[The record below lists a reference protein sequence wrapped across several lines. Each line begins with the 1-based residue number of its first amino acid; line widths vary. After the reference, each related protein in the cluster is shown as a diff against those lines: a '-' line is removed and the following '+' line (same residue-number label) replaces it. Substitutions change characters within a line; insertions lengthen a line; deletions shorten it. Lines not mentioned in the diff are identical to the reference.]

1 MNAMHLPGLDAY
13 LTSPDAPRRPRYAC
27 PEDALADLS
36 RDLLADHERM
46 RALFEEDAT
55 TQDVSEL
62 VEELIELR
70 FLLSRP
76 ETDTS
81 AARDLAITRRDL
93 ATKARKLAEDEAQYQ
108 MDNA

>member
-1 MNAMHLPGLDAY
+1 MHIPGLDDF
-13 LTSPDAPRRPRYAC
+13 LTSSDAPRRRFRC
-27 PEDALADLS
+27 PEDALAELS
-36 RDLLADHERM
+36 AELLADHSRM

-62 VEELIELR
+62 VEELVELR

-76 ETDTS
+76 ETDTT
-81 AARDLAITRRDL
+81 AARELAITRRDM
-93 ATKARKLAEDEAQYQ
+93 ATKARKLAADEAQYQ

>member
-1 MNAMHLPGLDAY
+1 MNAMHIPGLDY
-13 LTSPDAPRRPRYAC
+13 WLTVEDAPRRRYAC
-27 PEDALADLS
+27 SEDAIAELS
-36 RDLLADHERM
+36 AELLADHSRM

-81 AARDLAITRRDL
+81 AARDLEITRRDM
-93 ATKARKLAEDEAQYQ
+93 ASKAKKLAEDEAKYQ
-108 MDNA
+108 VDNA

>member
-1 MNAMHLPGLDAY
+1 MNIMDMPGLDSW
-13 LTSPDAPRRPRYAC
+13 LTSPDAPRGPRYAC
-27 PEDALADLS
+27 AEDALYGMS
-36 RDLLADHERM
+36 RELLADHSRM

-76 ETDTS
+76 ETDTRALS
-81 AARDLAITRRDL
+81 ELAIWRKDL
-93 ATKARKLAEDEAQYQ
+93 ATKAKKLAEAEAQYQ
-108 MDNA
+108 MDNG

>member
-1 MNAMHLPGLDAY
+1 MNAMHMPGLDAF
-13 LTSPDAPRRPRYAC
+13 LTVPDERRRRFSC
-27 PEDALADLS
+27 PEDAVADLS
-36 RDLLADHERM
+36 AELLADHDRM

-62 VEELIELR
+62 VAEVIELR

-81 AARDLAITRRDL
+81 AARDLAITRRDM
-93 ATKARKLAEDEAQYQ
+93 ASKAKKLADDEAQYQ

>member
-1 MNAMHLPGLDAY
+1 MHMPGLDAF
-13 LTSPDAPRRPRYAC
+13 LMVPDERRRRFRC
-27 PEDALADLS
+27 PEDAVAELS
-36 RDLLADHERM
+36 AELLADHDRM

-76 ETDTS
+76 DDDPS
-81 AARDLAITRRDL
+81 AARDLEITRRDM
-93 ATKARKLAEDEAQYQ
+93 ATKARKLADAEAQYQ
-108 MDNA
+108 VDNA

>member
-1 MNAMHLPGLDAY
+1 MNAMHIPGLDQY
-13 LTSPDAPRRPRYAC
+13 LTVEDAPRRRFRC
-27 PEDALADLS
+27 PEDAVAELS
-36 RDLLADHERM
+36 DELLADHSRM

-81 AARDLAITRRDL
+81 AARDLAITRRDM
-93 ATKARKLAEDEAQYQ
+93 ASKAKKLAADEAQYQ
-108 MDNA
+108 VDNA

>member
-1 MNAMHLPGLDAY
+1 MHIPGLDSW
-13 LTSPDAPRRPRYAC
+13 LTVEDEPRRRYAC
-27 PEDALADLS
+27 VEDAVTELS
-36 RDLLADHERM
+36 AELLADHSRM

-76 ETDTS
+76 DDDKS
-81 AARDLAITRRDL
+81 AARDLAITRRDM
-93 ATKARKLAEDEAQYQ
+93 ASKAKKLAEDEAKYQ
-108 MDNA
+108 VDNA